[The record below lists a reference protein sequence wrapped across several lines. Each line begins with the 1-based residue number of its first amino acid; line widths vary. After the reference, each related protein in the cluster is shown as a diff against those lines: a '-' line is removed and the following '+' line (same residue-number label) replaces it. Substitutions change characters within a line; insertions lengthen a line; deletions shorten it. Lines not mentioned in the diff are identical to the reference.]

1 MGALWERVPQFRTG
15 VQFHSG
21 DLKIQPEF
29 AIVLPVAGSGGLT
42 DEQRARFGDRA
53 GAESNQ
59 PGPGSWVGLQIP
71 PSPNWPAGGPAPL
84 IRRGD
89 HTRVQKNLA
98 RPALSSPALPVAS
111 RCCPP

>member
-59 PGPGSWVGLQIP
+59 PGLESRIVLQFPLSHNWQAVAPAQLIVSRHHPRMNENIP
-71 PSPNWPAGGPAPL
+71 LNRLPN
-84 IRRGD
+84 
-89 HTRVQKNLA
+89 TRVA
-98 RPALSSPALPVAS
+98 AA
-111 RCCPP
+111 